1 LTSGCGPFLA
11 VVWLVYREIDSVVIS
26 ASVYPP
32 GVGVVEAI
40 VDLLLVD
47 DMSEACLWVFWEIPT
62 GPLNDPVGVSILIS
76 EICFGVDL
84 FGVLP

>member
-1 LTSGCGPFLA
+1 MRAHQVSVRIPHSSFVHWAVFSLHPALTSGCGPFLA
-11 VVWLVYREIDSVVIS
+11 VVWLVCLEIDSVMIS

-47 DMSEACLWVFWEIPT
+47 DVSEAHL
-62 GPLNDPVGVSILIS
+62 
-76 EICFGVDL
+76 
-84 FGVLP
+84 